1 MEQQKWMRVITVQVE
16 VFRMT
21 HLKLIIVVIKTGFG
35 PLVAQK
41 LSGFYEQSKQKY
53 RECFLPNLKT
63 CKSVS
68 NAFTTMSTPDYNYS
82 IF

>member
-21 HLKLIIVVIKTGFG
+21 HLKLIIIVIKTGFG

-41 LSGFYEQSKQKY
+41 L
-53 RECFLPNLKT
+53 T
-63 CKSVS
+63 H
-68 NAFTTMSTPDYNYS
+68 
-82 IF
+82 